1 MGGCD
6 GHFCVQ
12 RCFIFLLAFVAG
24 AAWANEADQQS
35 NLLSLGA
42 GTIIVR
48 APVSYAD
55 FENWSPMSLIDE
67 LLKTGCD

>member
-1 MGGCD
+1 MDISAFNAALSSCWP
-6 GHFCVQ
+6 
-12 RCFIFLLAFVAG
+12 LLREPLGPTKLTRRAVCC
-24 AAWANEADQQS
+24 
-35 NLLSLGA
+35 SLGA

-55 FENWSPMSLIDE
+55 FEIWSPMSLIDE